1 MHISLLLLVIVCVF
15 WSTVS
20 NLYIC
25 NSGIL
30 KKVTIVDHILSVSV
44 GSSCGGAQPSFP

>member
-1 MHISLLLLVIVCVF
+1 MHISLLLLITVSVF
-15 WSTVS
+15 RSTVK

-30 KKVTIVDHILSVSV
+30 KKVTIVNHILSVSV
-44 GSSCGGAQPSFP
+44 GSSSGGAQPSFP